1 MRFIVQEG
9 NCRAKN
15 MAEKEKA
22 TRGVLK
28 VVLKIFI
35 KFTGKHLCQSLFFI
49 KVASFSQFL
58 LREDHFRE
66 VTGNK
71 VTSHHVRSI

>member
-28 VVLKIFI
+28 VVLKNFI
-35 KFTGKHLCQSLFFI
+35 KFTGEHLCQSLFY
-49 KVASFSQFL
+49 
-58 LREDHFRE
+58 
-66 VTGNK
+66 
-71 VTSHHVRSI
+71 

>member
-35 KFTGKHLCQSLFFI
+35 KFTGKHLCQSLFFY
-49 KVASFSQFL
+49 
-58 LREDHFRE
+58 
-66 VTGNK
+66 
-71 VTSHHVRSI
+71 

>member
-28 VVLKIFI
+28 VVLKNFI
-35 KFTGKHLCQSLFFI
+35 KFTGKHLCQSLFLL
-49 KVASFSQFL
+49 KLQVSASFCW
-58 LREDHFRE
+58 ENHFRE